1 MNPAAMMQIMTALK
15 KFESTHP
22 KFVAFIKT
30 MFGKG
35 ITEGTII
42 ELTVINPGQ
51 DPVTN
56 YRQYA
61 GTAVGF
67 GIGKTVTGSGRTL
80 TIIQCTIRC
89 EK

>member
-1 MNPAAMMQIMTALK
+1 MMNPAAMMQIMTALK

-51 DPVTN
+51 DPVTTN
-56 YRQYA
+56 IRVQQSDLELVKQLQNLA
-61 GTAVGF
+61 G
-67 GIGKTVTGSGRTL
+67 R
-80 TIIQCTIRC
+80 
-89 EK
+89 

>member
-1 MNPAAMMQIMTALK
+1 MMNPAAMMQIMTALK

-51 DPVTN
+51 DPVTTN
-56 YRQYA
+56 IRVQQSDLELVNSYRIWQDVNNHTMHY
-61 GTAVGF
+61 
-67 GIGKTVTGSGRTL
+67 
-80 TIIQCTIRC
+80 QM
-89 EK
+89 

>member
-1 MNPAAMMQIMTALK
+1 MMNPAAMMQIMTALK

-51 DPVTN
+51 DPVTTN
-56 YRQYA
+56 IRVQQSDLEL
-61 GTAVGF
+61 V
-67 GIGKTVTGSGRTL
+67 KQLQQLL
-80 TIIQCTIRC
+80 T
-89 EK
+89 

>member
-51 DPVTN
+51 DPVTTN
-56 YRQYA
+56 IRVQQSDLELVKQLQDLA
-61 GTAVGF
+61 G
-67 GIGKTVTGSGRTL
+67 R
-80 TIIQCTIRC
+80 
-89 EK
+89 

>member
-42 ELTVINPGQ
+42 QLTVINPGQ
-51 DPVTN
+51 DPVTTN
-56 YRQYA
+56 IRVQQSDLELVKQLQDLA
-61 GTAVGF
+61 G
-67 GIGKTVTGSGRTL
+67 R
-80 TIIQCTIRC
+80 
-89 EK
+89 

>member
-1 MNPAAMMQIMTALK
+1 MMNPAAMMQIMTALK

-22 KFVAFIKT
+22 KFVVFIKI

-51 DPVTN
+51 DPVTTN
-56 YRQYA
+56 IRVQQSDLELVKQLQDLA
-61 GTAVGF
+61 G
-67 GIGKTVTGSGRTL
+67 R
-80 TIIQCTIRC
+80 
-89 EK
+89 

>member
-1 MNPAAMMQIMTALK
+1 MMNPAAMMQIMTALK

-22 KFVAFIKT
+22 KVVAFIKT

-51 DPVTN
+51 DPVTTN
-56 YRQYA
+56 IRVQQSDLELVKQLQDLA
-61 GTAVGF
+61 G
-67 GIGKTVTGSGRTL
+67 R
-80 TIIQCTIRC
+80 
-89 EK
+89 

>member
-42 ELTVINPGQ
+42 ELSVINPGQ
-51 DPVTN
+51 DPVTTN
-56 YRQYA
+56 IRVQQSDLELVKQLQDLA
-61 GTAVGF
+61 G
-67 GIGKTVTGSGRTL
+67 R
-80 TIIQCTIRC
+80 
-89 EK
+89 

>member
-1 MNPAAMMQIMTALK
+1 MMNPAAMMQIMTALK

-22 KFVAFIKT
+22 KFAAFIKT

-51 DPVTN
+51 DPVTTN
-56 YRQYA
+56 IRVQQSDLELVKQLQDLA
-61 GTAVGF
+61 G
-67 GIGKTVTGSGRTL
+67 R
-80 TIIQCTIRC
+80 
-89 EK
+89 

>member
-1 MNPAAMMQIMTALK
+1 MNPAAMMKIMTALK
-15 KFESTHP
+15 KFESTQP

-51 DPVTN
+51 DPVTTN
-56 YRQYA
+56 IRVQQSDLELVKQLQDLA
-61 GTAVGF
+61 G
-67 GIGKTVTGSGRTL
+67 R
-80 TIIQCTIRC
+80 
-89 EK
+89 

>member
-1 MNPAAMMQIMTALK
+1 MINPAAMMQIMTALK

-51 DPVTN
+51 DPVTTN
-56 YRQYA
+56 IRVQQSDLELVKQLQDLA
-61 GTAVGF
+61 G
-67 GIGKTVTGSGRTL
+67 R
-80 TIIQCTIRC
+80 
-89 EK
+89 

>member
-1 MNPAAMMQIMTALK
+1 MMNPAAMMQIMTALK

-51 DPVTN
+51 DPVTTN
-56 YRQYA
+56 IRVQQSDLELVKQLQDLA
-61 GTAVGF
+61 G
-67 GIGKTVTGSGRTL
+67 R
-80 TIIQCTIRC
+80 
-89 EK
+89 

>member
-1 MNPAAMMQIMTALK
+1 MMNPAAMMQIMTALK

-51 DPVTN
+51 DPVTTN
-56 YRQYA
+56 IRVQQSDLEL
-61 GTAVGF
+61 V
-67 GIGKTVTGSGRTL
+67 KQLQDLTGR
-80 TIIQCTIRC
+80 
-89 EK
+89 

>member
-1 MNPAAMMQIMTALK
+1 MMNPAAMMQIMTALK

-35 ITEGTII
+35 ITEVTII

-51 DPVTN
+51 DPVTTN
-56 YRQYA
+56 IRVQQSDLELVKQLQDLA
-61 GTAVGF
+61 G
-67 GIGKTVTGSGRTL
+67 R
-80 TIIQCTIRC
+80 
-89 EK
+89 

>member
-1 MNPAAMMQIMTALK
+1 MMNPAAMMQIMTALK

-42 ELTVINPGQ
+42 ELTIINPGQ
-51 DPVTN
+51 DPVTTN
-56 YRQYA
+56 IRVQQSDLELVKQLHDLA
-61 GTAVGF
+61 G
-67 GIGKTVTGSGRTL
+67 R
-80 TIIQCTIRC
+80 
-89 EK
+89 

>member
-1 MNPAAMMQIMTALK
+1 MMNPAAMMQIMTALK

-51 DPVTN
+51 DPVTTN
-56 YRQYA
+56 IRVQQSDLDLVKQLQDLA
-61 GTAVGF
+61 G
-67 GIGKTVTGSGRTL
+67 R
-80 TIIQCTIRC
+80 
-89 EK
+89 

>member
-1 MNPAAMMQIMTALK
+1 MMNPAAMMQIMTALK

-42 ELTVINPGQ
+42 ELTIINPGQ
-51 DPVTN
+51 DPVTTN
-56 YRQYA
+56 IRVQQSDLELVKQLQDLA
-61 GTAVGF
+61 G
-67 GIGKTVTGSGRTL
+67 R
-80 TIIQCTIRC
+80 
-89 EK
+89 

>member
-1 MNPAAMMQIMTALK
+1 MMNPAAMMQIMTALK

-35 ITEGTII
+35 LTEGTII

-51 DPVTN
+51 DPVTTN
-56 YRQYA
+56 IRVQQSDLELVKQLQDLA
-61 GTAVGF
+61 G
-67 GIGKTVTGSGRTL
+67 R
-80 TIIQCTIRC
+80 
-89 EK
+89 

>member
-1 MNPAAMMQIMTALK
+1 MMNPAAMMQIMTALK

-51 DPVTN
+51 DPVTTN
-56 YRQYA
+56 IRVQQSDLELVKQLQYLA
-61 GTAVGF
+61 G
-67 GIGKTVTGSGRTL
+67 R
-80 TIIQCTIRC
+80 
-89 EK
+89 

>member
-1 MNPAAMMQIMTALK
+1 MLNPAAMMQIMTALK

-51 DPVTN
+51 DPVTTN
-56 YRQYA
+56 IRVQQSDLELVKQLQDLA
-61 GTAVGF
+61 G
-67 GIGKTVTGSGRTL
+67 R
-80 TIIQCTIRC
+80 
-89 EK
+89 

>member
-1 MNPAAMMQIMTALK
+1 MMNPAAMMQIMTALK

-42 ELTVINPGQ
+42 ELTVINPGHSYRIWQ
-51 DPVTN
+51 DVN
-56 YRQYA
+56 LQR
-61 GTAVGF
+61 
-67 GIGKTVTGSGRTL
+67 L
-80 TIIQCTIRC
+80 LEMLIIF
-89 EK
+89 

>member
-1 MNPAAMMQIMTALK
+1 MMNPAAMMQIMTALK

-22 KFVAFIKT
+22 KFVVFIKT

-51 DPVTN
+51 DPVTTN
-56 YRQYA
+56 IRVQQSDLELVKQLQDLA
-61 GTAVGF
+61 G
-67 GIGKTVTGSGRTL
+67 R
-80 TIIQCTIRC
+80 
-89 EK
+89 